1 MTTKPSKPKIK
12 TTKKKKISPLRKRAD
27 KMPAKQKER
36 PRDLSAKDLKK
47 LVQDLETHQIEL
59 EMQNEELRRTRH
71 ELETSRNKFAELY
84 DFSPVGYF
92 TIDARGLIREVNL
105 TGAELLGVTKRLLLN
120 KPFSLFIARGDS
132 SVYHIHRDE
141 VFRLQTRQI
150 CELRMN
156 PRNAPEFYARLQS
169 TAVENADDQAGQ
181 IRTAVIDITKRKRAE
196 EERERLIGELQTA
209 LSKIKTL
216 TGLLPICASCK
227 KIRDDSG
234 YWQQVEQYISDHTDA
249 MFTHGIC
256 PECYKNEIE
265 SIEKLKKR

>member
-1 MTTKPSKPKIK
+1 M
-12 TTKKKKISPLRKRAD
+12 KKQPAKKNSADVRMRAAR
-27 KMPAKQKER
+27 MLVKQKER
-36 PRDLSAKDLKK
+36 PKDLSAKVLKN

-59 EMQNEELRRTRH
+59 EMQNEELRRTRQ
-71 ELETSRNKFAELY
+71 ELEISRNKFVELY

-92 TIDARGLIREVNL
+92 TLDARGLIREVNL
-105 TGAELLGVTKRLLLN
+105 TGAEMLGVTKRLLLD
-120 KPFSLFIARGDS
+120 KPFLLFIAQDDS
-132 SVYHIHRDE
+132 AVYHAHREE
-141 VFRLQTRQI
+141 VFRLQVRQI

-169 TAVENADDQAGQ
+169 TATENVGDKAVQ

-196 EERERLIGELQTA
+196 DEREKLIGELQTA

-234 YWQQVEQYISDHTDA
+234 YWRQLEQYISDHTNA
-249 MFTHGIC
+249 MFTHGMC
-256 PECYKNEIE
+256 PECCEKEKE
-265 SIEKLKKR
+265 RFEKLKKGIIRS